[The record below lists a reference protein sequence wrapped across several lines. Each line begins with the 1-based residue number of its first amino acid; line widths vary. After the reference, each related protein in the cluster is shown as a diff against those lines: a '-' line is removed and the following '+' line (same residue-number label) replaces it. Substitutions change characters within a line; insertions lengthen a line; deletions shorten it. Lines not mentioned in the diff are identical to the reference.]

1 MIVGDNYEHECLTP
15 ILTKFGKKLVRLLV
29 CKKREI
35 ELYCDKKLTPRPV
48 RTFSKPAPTFS
59 HPLYRRLCCGSRI
72 VTWP

>member
-48 RTFSKPAPTFS
+48 RTLSKP
-59 HPLYRRLCCGSRI
+59 
-72 VTWP
+72 